1 MADKV
6 SGYVPASCG
15 ASAAPRPPLHRPLTL
30 PWSTI
35 RYGWRPPPRLS
46 SQSLPGVRLA
56 RGPDKSTGVRG
67 GHHAWQRRPLRHQ
80 SPGVGLPRR
89 PLPALPHGAV
99 PSRVSSSSA
108 ATTLPGRAE
117 RGDPR
122 PSSPVLPPSR
132 WPTGT
137 KSLHLAACR
146 LHRWAHGSHT
156 LHHWRARC
164 SCALCDRRQRPAS
177 PRQQP
182 HPRATSIRGR
192 RPSALPSPLHTP
204 VFPVASSA
212 LCGYLHGLLP
222 PEGARHEGHDEIRRR
237 AQQ

>member
-1 MADKV
+1 MPGALTNPRGSV
-6 SGYVPASCG
+6 VATMRGSGG
-15 ASAAPRPPLHRPLTL
+15 
-30 PWSTI
+30 
-35 RYGWRPPPRLS
+35 
-46 SQSLPGVRLA
+46 
-56 RGPDKSTGVRG
+56 
-67 GHHAWQRRPLRHQ
+67 HQ
-80 SPGVGLPRR
+80 SPETLHRLGVGLPRR

-99 PSRVSSSSA
+99 PSRVSSGSA
-108 ATTLPGRAE
+108 ATILPGRAE

-146 LHRWAHGSHT
+146 LHRWAYRSNT
-156 LHHWRARC
+156 FHHWRARC
-164 SCALCDRRQRPAS
+164 SGALCDHRQRPAS
-177 PRQQP
+177 PRQEP
-182 HPRATSIRGR
+182 HPRVTSIRGGT
-192 RPSALPSPLHTP
+192 PSASPSPLHPP

-222 PEGARHEGHDEIRRR
+222 PEGARHEGYDEIRRR